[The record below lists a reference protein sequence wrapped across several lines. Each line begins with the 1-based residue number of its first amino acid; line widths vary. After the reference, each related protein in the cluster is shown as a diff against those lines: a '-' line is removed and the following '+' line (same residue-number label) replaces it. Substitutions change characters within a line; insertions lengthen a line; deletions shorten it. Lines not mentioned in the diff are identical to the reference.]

1 MEHDIDKAINYGIEL
16 KEEFGQILPQL
27 DQDDLKF
34 SLATSYALKGDL
46 EHFDTVKAMFTEC
59 IETMPHS
66 QTGFVQNNLGMWNF
80 YNFIRMSSQMKD
92 P

>member
-16 KEEFGQILPQL
+16 RDEYEQILPQG

-46 EHFDTVKAMFTEC
+46 EKYDEVKVMFNEC
-59 IETMPHS
+59 IETMAPT
-66 QTGFVQNNLGMWNF
+66 QTGFVQNNLGMWHF
-80 YNFIRMSSQMKD
+80 YNFIRMSSSMKD